1 MLVQVL
7 TQVAFVV
14 ALALVLSLAVFVG
27 RERLASL
34 RTEWRPRLRQ
44 SAPAFALL
52 AAILGLNRIMRQDG
66 YEISQAYGV
75 HMTEVFYSLEGDF
88 VLLFRSIA
96 TPEVTT
102 FFSVAYVYVYAFV
115 LIFPIVA
122 YVTLSNTVVLR
133 QLLTAYSLNY
143 VIGLAF
149 YLLVIAYGPRNVMI
163 EGMDATHL
171 YYANPEYIHLT
182 TEVNQNRNVF
192 PSLHTS
198 LSATVA
204 IFAYMTRD
212 QYRAWFPVAVG
223 LATSVIIS
231 TMYLGIHWAID
242 VVAGLVLAA
251 VCVVLAKH
259 LVGRWSLSTAVE
271 RVRAAGRGETA
282 SGPEPDREQG
292 EDGV

>member
-1 MLVQVL
+1 MLTQVL
-7 TQVAFVV
+7 TRVALVV
-14 ALALVLSLAVFVG
+14 ALALVFSLAVFIG
-27 RERLASL
+27 RDRLASL

-52 AAILGLNRIMRQDG
+52 LVILGLNRIMRQDG
-66 YEISQAYGV
+66 YDISQAYGV

-102 FFSVAYVYVYAFV
+102 FFSVSYVYVYAFV
-115 LIFPIVA
+115 LVFPVVA
-122 YVTLSNTVVLR
+122 YFALSNTVVLR

-143 VIGLAF
+143 VIGLTF

-251 VCVVLAKH
+251 VCVVLATQ
-259 LVGRWSLSTAVE
+259 LVGRWSLSALLK
-271 RVRAAGRGETA
+271 RVQAAGQSTAA
-282 SGPEPDREQG
+282 SGPNREQG
-292 EDGV
+292 DDGA

>member
-1 MLVQVL
+1 MLAQVL
-7 TQVAFVV
+7 TRVALVV
-14 ALALVLSLAVFVG
+14 ALALAVSLVVFVG

-34 RTEWRPRLRQ
+34 RTEWQPRLRQ

-52 AAILGLNRIMRQDG
+52 VVILGLNRIMRQDG
-66 YEISQAYGV
+66 YDISQAYGI

-115 LIFPIVA
+115 LIFPVVA
-122 YVTLSNTVVLR
+122 YVALSNTVVLR

-143 VIGLAF
+143 VIGLVF

-171 YYANPEYIHLT
+171 YYASPEYIHLT

-242 VVAGLVLAA
+242 VVAGLVLAV
-251 VCVVLAKH
+251 VCVVLAKR
-259 LVGRWSLSTAVE
+259 LVGRWSLSAVFE
-271 RVRAAGRGETA
+271 RVRAGDHTESV
-282 SGPEPDREQG
+282 SGPDREQG

>member
-1 MLVQVL
+1 MLAQVL
-7 TQVAFVV
+7 TRVALVV
-14 ALALVLSLAVFVG
+14 AVALLVSLVVFVG
-27 RERLASL
+27 RDRLLSL

-52 AAILGLNRIMRQDG
+52 LAVLGLNRIMRQDG
-66 YEISQAYGV
+66 YDISQAYGV
-75 HMTEVFYSLEGDF
+75 HMTEVFYSLEGEL
-88 VLLFRSIA
+88 VLAFRAIA

-102 FFSVAYVYVYAFV
+102 FFSISYVYVYAFV
-115 LIFPIVA
+115 LVFPVVA
-122 YVTLSNTVVLR
+122 YFALSDTVVLR

-143 VIGLAF
+143 VIGLTF

-171 YYANPEYIHLT
+171 YYASPEYIHLT

-242 VVAGLVLAA
+242 VVAGLILAV
-251 VCVVLAKH
+251 VCVALAKR
-259 LVGRWSLSTAVE
+259 LVGRWSLLALLE
-271 RVRAAGRGETA
+271 RVRAAGRSEAT
-282 SGPEPDREQG
+282 SGSGRKQG
-292 EDGV
+292 